1 VSLPQFSSV
10 RLLNDD
16 HAEDGVPRGAVGVVL
31 DVYEDGD
38 YEVEFSRE
46 DGTTIAWFAVRANEV
61 EPANQ
66 ADAGLLRRT
75 GD

>member
-1 VSLPQFSSV
+1 MSLPQFSST
-10 RLLNDD
+10 RLVSDD
-16 HAEDGVPRGAVGVVL
+16 HAEEGVPRGAVGIIL

-61 EPANQ
+61 EPADQ
-66 ADAGLLRRT
+66 SRAGLMRRT